1 MKILRAGT
9 SALIVLAAAIGIFV
23 FTGCGGSTSATQ
35 YTLDV
40 SANVSITPTAG
51 AGTST
56 TKLDTQT
63 PQVMIGTM
71 IVEVRQNDLHEL
83 GIGLFSMTLT
93 PETAI
98 DIDFEINLD
107 PQTTTTGIIYKLDP
121 YGVAYGLS
129 SLNLDLQV
137 SSTTTGVEFEEST
150 DVTLRDGQTVVI
162 GGLQAVAENDDR
174 SRLPLLGDIPVIN
187 FLFQGQQHRAEVTDL
202 LIVLTPQI
210 IQDTE

>member
-1 MKILRAGT
+1 MKTLRTGT

-23 FTGCGGSTSATQ
+23 FTGCGGSTAATQ

-40 SANVSITPTAG
+40 NANVLIAPTTGAG
-51 AGTST
+51 ASI
-56 TKLDTQT
+56 KLDTQT

-71 IVEVRQNDLHEL
+71 IVEVRQNDLQEL
-83 GIGLFSMTLT
+83 GINLISLELT
-93 PETAI
+93 PETAL

-107 PQTTTTGIIYKLDP
+107 PTTVTTGIIYKLCP
-121 YGVAYGLS
+121 EGTLYGISY
-129 SLNLDLQV
+129 LNLDLQV

-150 DVTLRDGQTVVI
+150 NVTLRDSQTVVI
-162 GGLQAVAENDDR
+162 GGLQAMAETDDR
-174 SRLPLLGDIPVIN
+174 SRIPLLGDIPVIN
-187 FLFQGQQHRAEVTDL
+187 FLFQGEQHRAEVTDL